1 MFATNL
7 CRLSANKF
15 SFPFRSFKKINNCLP
30 NPTLAKSGNEA
41 VKCWHAVMLSG
52 IIVHQMYL
60 HHNIGETMPPKHLHI
75 WNLFPQR
82 LWENVGLWSDFI
94 PMHVVT
100 FLHRPVNMNPQI
112 PQPTHSASAGQI
124 LAQISRQNVAPQQV
138 NQSSTTSPLHAGPA
152 GGWPG
157 AGPAARPQF
166 NNQVN

>member
-1 MFATNL
+1 
-7 CRLSANKF
+7 
-15 SFPFRSFKKINNCLP
+15 
-30 NPTLAKSGNEA
+30 
-41 VKCWHAVMLSG
+41 MLTCNDVVRNYCPSN
-52 IIVHQMYL
+52 VHQMHQICITILARQCHQKTYTSETCL
-60 HHNIGETMPPKHLHI
+60 HRDYDRMLG
-75 WNLFPQR
+75 
-82 LWENVGLWSDFI
+82 SDLIFI

-138 NQSSTTSPLHAGPA
+138 NQSSTTSPLHGGPT

>member
-7 CRLSANKF
+7 CRLSANTF
-15 SFPFRSFKKINNCLP
+15 SFPFRSFKKIVCQIQHWQKVEMKQWNVDMQWCCQELLSIKCICVTILARQCHQNTYTSETCL
-30 NPTLAKSGNEA
+30 
-41 VKCWHAVMLSG
+41 HRDYDRMLG
-52 IIVHQMYL
+52 
-60 HHNIGETMPPKHLHI
+60 
-75 WNLFPQR
+75 
-82 LWENVGLWSDFI
+82 SDLIFI

-138 NQSSTTSPLHAGPA
+138 NQSSTTSPLHGGPT